1 MKKLFTFMC
10 LATCAT
16 QALCAQEALPFI
28 EAFDDELSMDRFT
41 VVDNNKDGLTWTYDA
56 DLKLAR
62 YDRSEVNAGDD

>member
-28 EAFDDELSMDRFT
+28 EAFDDELSMDSLPLWITTRM
-41 VVDNNKDGLTWTYDA
+41 A
-56 DLKLAR
+56 
-62 YDRSEVNAGDD
+62 